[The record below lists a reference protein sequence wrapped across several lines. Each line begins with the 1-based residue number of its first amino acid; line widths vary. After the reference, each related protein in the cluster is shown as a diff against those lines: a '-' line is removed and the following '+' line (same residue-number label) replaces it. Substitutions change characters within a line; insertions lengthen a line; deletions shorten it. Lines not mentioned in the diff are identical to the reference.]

1 MSHVSRCSLRLAATL
16 GVGAAIAA
24 AALSHG
30 IAQPAPSTMPGLRT
44 TLDDTDPARPE
55 LAKRR
60 KRDAETR
67 RPGDPP
73 IYGIPSGAG
82 KTGFVSTPRN
92 KTKAKAKTAAKPRPG
107 EPLPLAGAVPAPA
120 GPPSLAPP
128 ADASRRRAIVRAR
141 IAPPPTAA
149 NASAMPDTAPA
160 PAPTQAPPLPPTA
173 SDATQ
178 AAPLPYTLPPRRRPT
193 PELDPFEQV
202 GVRAGAFLVKPA
214 IEVIEGYDSNPAR
227 VLGGK
232 GSWFTTIAPEL
243 TVRSDWQR
251 HEVATVIRGSY
262 TAYEALSSQDRPTLD
277 ARVTG
282 RIDVSERTRIDLEGR
297 YLLAT
302 DYAGSPD
309 VPAGVRKLPVF
320 TDVGASAGVTHRF
333 NRFEVTAKGTVDR
346 VEYDDAKLVNGA
358 VLSQKWRDYTQYG
371 SLLRGS
377 YEVTPGFKPFV
388 QVDADTRKRDLAID
402 PAGERR
408 DSDGFSVKAGT
419 TFEITRLLTGEIAVG
434 YITRTYK
441 DPHLPD
447 LNGLLIDASLV
458 WAATGLTTVGFS
470 AKTTADETTLVG
482 VSGVL
487 RHNLALQVDHAF
499 RRWLIGSVRFSY
511 GLDDYQGSAR
521 EDKRYVASAAVIYKL
536 GRAWQVKGEL
546 REEWLHSNVLGA
558 DYSATVGLLGL
569 RWQP

>member
-1 MSHVSRCSLRLAATL
+1 MPHVSRCSLRLAATL

-30 IAQPAPSTMPGLRT
+30 IAQPAPNLMPGLRAA
-44 TLDDTDPARPE
+44 LDDADPARPE
-55 LAKRR
+55 LAKRP
-60 KRDAETR
+60 KREGDTR

-73 IYGIPSGAG
+73 VYGIPSGAG
-82 KTGFVSTPRN
+82 KTGFSAAGR
-92 KTKAKAKTAAKPRPG
+92 KTKAKKKATAKAGAG
-107 EPLPLAGAVPAPA
+107 EPLPLAGAVPVQA
-120 GPPSLAPP
+120 APP
-128 ADASRRRAIVRAR
+128 PLTPPPDTSRRRAVVRAR
-141 IAPPPTAA
+141 VTPAPTGA

-160 PAPTQAPPLPPTA
+160 TPSTAGPPPPATG
-173 SDATQ
+173 DAQ
-178 AAPLPYTLPPRRRPT
+178 PAAPLPYTLPPRRRPT

-214 IEVIEGYDSNPAR
+214 IELIEGYDSNPAR

-243 TVRSDWQR
+243 SVRSDWQR
-251 HEVATVIRGSY
+251 HEVAAVIRGSY
-262 TAYEALSSQDRPTLD
+262 TAYEALASQDRPTLD
-277 ARVTG
+277 ARITG
-282 RIDVSERTRIDLEGR
+282 RIDVTERTRIDLEGR

-320 TDVGASAGVTHRF
+320 TDLGASAGVTHRW
-333 NRFEVTAKGTVDR
+333 NRFELTAKGLVDR

-388 QVDADTRKRDLAID
+388 EVNADTRTRDVAVD

-408 DSDGFSVKAGT
+408 DSHGFSVKAGS
-419 TFEITRLLTGEIAVG
+419 TFELTRLVTGKIAVG

-441 DPHLPD
+441 DPNLPD
-447 LNGLLIDASLV
+447 LHGLLVDASLV
-458 WAATGLTTVGFS
+458 WAATGLTTVSFN
-470 AKTTADETTLVG
+470 AKTTADETTLAG

-499 RRWLIGSVRFSY
+499 RRWLIGSLRFAY
-511 GLDDYQGSAR
+511 GLDDYQGSLR
-521 EDKRYVASAAVIYKL
+521 EDKRYVASAALVYKL
-536 GRAWQVKGEL
+536 SRAWQLKGEL
-546 REEWLHSNVLGA
+546 REEWLRSNTAGA